1 MQVVTQGGDA
11 VGADV
16 DDPGN
21 GDAGGCD
28 TGNVGGSDMDDREVT
43 RMVTWV
49 AVTWM
54 TGMEA
59 TRVAVTWVAV
69 TWTKELA
76 RQGRRAD
83 GERVGGVQK
92 GGRVG
97 RRACGREMA
106 REGRQRSPPSLPP
119 RLADGPILAAS
130 PQRGRRVS
138 MRDDRQTGECACPPI
153 VPHAHMHAGRCVVV
167 VGLVVLCGRW
177 PVRSRHAAILLQPA
191 CDVCLTSRDMLHA
204 GGVSGRD
211 RDDIE

>member
-28 TGNVGGSDMDDREVT
+28 TGDVGGSEADDREVT
-43 RMVTWV
+43 QMVTWV
-49 AVTWM
+49 AVTWT

-59 TRVAVTWVAV
+59 MRVAVTWVAV
-69 TWTKELA
+69 TRTKGLA
-76 RQGRRAD
+76 RQGRWAD
-83 GERVGGVQK
+83 GERAGGMQK
-92 GGRVG
+92 GGQVG
-97 RRACGREMA
+97 RRACGRETA
-106 REGRQRSPPSLPP
+106 REGRQRSPPSSPP

-138 MRDDRQTGECACPPI
+138 MRDDRQTGECACLPI
-153 VPHAHMHAGRCVVV
+153 VPHAHTHAGRCVVV
-167 VGLVVLCGRW
+167 VGLVVGCGRW
-177 PVRSRHAAILLQPA
+177 PVRSRHAAVLLQPA
-191 CDVCLTSRDMLHA
+191 RDVCFTSRDTLHA

-211 RDDIE
+211 RDYIE